1 MELDPTDRDQAAR
14 RHARACSLARRLMGG
29 AGSASVLMFRLQPAV
44 ALEFVAHGITAHG
57 QFVIATCP
65 TELGPLSKVDTA
77 QPTDVRVEI
86 LRETPDLEL
95 RVLAS
100 SVHMLGTLR
109 WMDSVEADQMRRLG
123 LLPDAIADLFDGA
136 DVLVGVVETDRILLY
151 DNSGVIPIPYRSILA
166 EGVGFG
172 ASVFPRPEEEL
183 DCHMLVAGVSSCLLG
198 SVCRAVIDGRVPG
211 SVCSRNPVLAN
222 CEHLGHRMVC
232 ADVDRL
238 GMTLLH
244 VNSEEA
250 ITVFAE
256 FDEPVTDLEQLRAS
270 VSRVVES
277 SVSARQPRI

>member
-1 MELDPTDRDQAAR
+1 MDLGQTDGSHAAR
-14 RHARACSLARRLMGG
+14 SHARACSLTRRLMGG
-29 AGSASVLMFRLQPAV
+29 AGSASVLMYRPQPAI

-65 TELGPLSKVDTA
+65 NDQSPLARVDVS
-77 QPTDVRVEI
+77 QPADVRVEI

-109 WMDSVEADQMRRLG
+109 WMNPVEADQMRRLG
-123 LLPDAIADLFDGA
+123 LLPATIADLFEGA
-136 DVLVGVVETDRILLY
+136 DVLVGIVETERVLLY
-151 DNSGVIPIPYRSILA
+151 ADGGVTPIPYRTLLA
-166 EGVGFG
+166 EGIGFG

-183 DCHMLVAGVSSCLLG
+183 DCHTLVAGVSACLLS

-211 SVCSRNPVLAN
+211 AVCSRSPVVTN

-232 ADVDRL
+232 TDVDRL

-250 ITVFAE
+250 VTVFAE
-256 FDEPVTDLEQLRAS
+256 FEEPVTDLAHLRAS
-270 VSRVVES
+270 VSRLVES